1 MLNAAA
7 LVDENAVYGLL
18 HVYVYSFK
26 ESRVSSRCGGYVDM
40 CIKH

>member
-1 MLNAAA
+1 MPNPKRGTAPMLNAAA

-26 ESRVSSRCGGYVDM
+26 E
-40 CIKH
+40 K